1 MNAKKTNK
9 VPTVDDFKEVM
20 RNGMIENFK
29 NDGFLAPFVFFLA
42 DNQPHITQIPNDM
55 LKSTAGKV
63 ALAGNI
69 KELCKSP
76 EVHAC
81 GIIIEAYGAKMDGED
96 AKKVFGGVVRV
107 SELDE
112 KQNIIIMI
120 FSTPEKD
127 ESFSYV
133 VDSKNKTVGEEFLQD
148 TDGMGGIFGNFF
160 ELRNEK

>member
-1 MNAKKTNK
+1 MK
-9 VPTVDDFKEVM
+9 VEKLKEVM
-20 RNGMIENFK
+20 RNGMIQNFK
-29 NDGFLAPFVFFLA
+29 NDGFLVPVVFFLT
-42 DNQPHITQIPNDM
+42 DNQPHIAQIPNDM

-76 EVHAC
+76 EVQAC
-81 GIIIEAYGAKMDGED
+81 GIIIEAYGAKINADSED
-96 AKKVFGGVVRV
+96 AKKVLDGVVRV

-112 KQNIIIMI
+112 KQDIIIMI

-127 ESFSYV
+127 ESITYL
-133 VDSKNKTVGEEFLQD
+133 VDCKNKTVGEEFLEGA
-148 TDGMGGIFGNFF
+148 DGMNGIFGNFF